1 MSERARSADL
11 QPESNK
17 TSPINFTFK
26 LVSSWRL
33 PPDLSHMSQSL
44 SHFSATVQLLQQKT
58 RFGQPPVHRDA
69 AQNLFVLSGLV
80 PMSLQVSGARLVLRP
95 ECVHLQVSCTFDPAR
110 KSTDRPAAESILS
123 RALIGS
129 PMRVRSF
136 CTCGNSFRPMTA
148 A

>member
-1 MSERARSADL
+1 MRGLAQQICNQKVTR
-11 QPESNK
+11 
-17 TSPINFTFK
+17 
-26 LVSSWRL
+26 RL
-33 PPDLSHMSQSL
+33 PSILHSNSCRLGVSHPDLSHMSQSL

-58 RFGQPPVHRDA
+58 SFGQPQSIAMPLKICLCSVASSRCRYKC
-69 AQNLFVLSGLV
+69 LERVWF
-80 PMSLQVSGARLVLRP
+80 LRP